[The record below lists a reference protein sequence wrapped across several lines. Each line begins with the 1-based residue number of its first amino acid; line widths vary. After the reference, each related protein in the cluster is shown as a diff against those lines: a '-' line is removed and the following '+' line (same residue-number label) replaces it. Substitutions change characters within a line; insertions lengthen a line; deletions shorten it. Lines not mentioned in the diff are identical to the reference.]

1 MEKIVFRNLTNVKY
15 QQLKNAISKDKLR
28 QHLLGVFLD
37 VKNEKIVVTNSHVL
51 VAYDIDVMQD
61 DGLKEVLIDPKLF
74 NQSNWLSVPK
84 DDLELVEFH
93 AFQDRTEVR
102 LGEDIV
108 AVAKNL
114 DAESC
119 FPQWKHVTT
128 DHDNRSEFMA
138 DASILKALLLSIPTG
153 YSYPKFH
160 VGRKLMFNSERETDE
175 DGTVKIIGLAM
186 TYGFDEDAITDE
198 AEEIKIERDEKGKIY
213 PNFFKKVEGK
223 TLARRVL
230 NSWIEDFVDEDTNE
244 VVSIERNEIIV
255 DKNTVIDAD
264 VFDVISKQKNVDY
277 LFIFKY
283 Q

>member
-28 QHLLGVFLD
+28 PHLLGVFLD

-138 DASILKALLLSIPTG
+138 DVSVLKSLFLSIPPYFG
-153 YSYPKFH
+153 FPKFH
-160 VGRKLMFNSERETDE
+160 VGKKLMFKIERDMDE
-175 DGTVKIIGLAM
+175 DGTVEIIGLAM

-213 PNFFKKVEGK
+213 PNLFKKVEGK

>member
-28 QHLLGVFLD
+28 PHLLGVFLD

-119 FPQWKHVTT
+119 FPQWKDVTT

-186 TYGFDEDAITDE
+186 TMNFDE
-198 AEEIKIERDEKGKIY
+198 EEITNQLEEVKINYEENGKV
-213 PNFFKKVEGK
+213 PTEVVNKLMGRK
-223 TLARRVL
+223 TSRRVL
-230 NSWIEDFVDEDTNE
+230 KTWNEDFVDEDNGE

-255 DKNTVIDAD
+255 DKNTIIDRD
-264 VFDVISKQKNVDY
+264 VLDLIFDVQAKSV
-277 LFIFKY
+277 FIHKF
-283 Q
+283 

>member
-1 MEKIVFRNLTNVKY
+1 MEKIIFRNLTNVKF

-28 QHLLGVFLD
+28 PQLMGVFLD
-37 VKNEKIVVTNSHVL
+37 VKNEKIVVTNGNVL
-51 VAYDIDVMQD
+51 VAYDVEIID
-61 DGLKEVLIDPKLF
+61 GELKKEVIIDPKLF
-74 NQSNWLSVPK
+74 NQSTWLSVPK

-138 DASILKALLLSIPTG
+138 DVSVLKSLFLSIPPSFG
-153 YSYPKFH
+153 YPKFH
-160 VGRKLMFNSERETDE
+160 VGEKLMFKIEREMDE
-175 DGTVKIIGLAM
+175 DGTVEIIGLAM

-198 AEEIKIERDEKGKIY
+198 AEEIKIERDKNGKIY

-223 TLARRVL
+223 KLARRVL
-230 NSWIEDFVDEDTNE
+230 NSWIEDFVDEDTQE

-255 DKNTVIDAD
+255 DKNTIIDAD
-264 VFDVISKQKNVDY
+264 VFAIIDGQKNVDY
-277 LFIFKY
+277 LFTFKY